1 MQLDSELVQNS
12 LGVVKNTKQL
22 QVTRREIKDLLFI
35 ISEHSL
41 NNKTYAG
48 NTVLIAHSEGTMKE
62 FLEKVVKEGQKKG
75 LTIDYKKRK
84 CMVVIMIK
92 TAQDVSYILGGGVK
106 I

>member
-22 QVTRREIKDLLFI
+22 QVIREIKDLLFI

-48 NTVLIAHSEGTMKE
+48 NTVLMANSEGTMKE
-62 FLEKVVKEGQKKG
+62 FLDKVVKEGQKKG

-84 CMVVIMIK
+84 CMVVKIIK
-92 TAQDVSYILGGGVK
+92 TAQDVSYIWGGFK